1 MDQPHLFDN
10 TEKANEE
17 AGLNYWEN
25 KFLATLRQ
33 EIIDNREEGCQCKIC
48 DQNVKLYKRNFNSA
62 MSLVMIKIAEETKAL
77 EGFQTPIWIQVEN
90 LLKAA
95 PDIPSTARGDFPKA
109 VHWGLLEKQPGE
121 RDDGSTRMG
130 FYQITQKGEDFVNGK
145 ITIPKWVKLY
155 NKEIIGFAEDPITIK
170 EALGTKFNYE
180 EMMRGE

>member
-109 VHWGLLEKQPGE
+109 VHWGLLEKQKGE
-121 RDDGSTRMG
+121 RDDGSNRMG
-130 FYQITQKGEDFVNGK
+130 WYQITRKGIDFVDGR
-145 ITIPKWVKLY
+145 ITIPKWVQIY
-155 NKEIIGFAEDPITIK
+155 NNEVVGFAEEHITIQ
-170 EALGTKFNYE
+170 EALGTKFNYN
-180 EMMRGE
+180 EMIKGE